1 MGDEMSYDDDSEL
14 NEIKREIDQQLWR
27 RGLLGGH
34 LVLWLVGSAIV
45 GIKGGGLIEL
55 VAPAWFGLV
64 MLHGLLVL
72 LWENRDKAIKAEVE
86 RREALRGSDK
96 LKRDRLYRL
105 ADDGELIEVDLD
117 EDTRVKAAQR

>member
-1 MGDEMSYDDDSEL
+1 MTYDDDSEL

-34 LVLWLVGSAIV
+34 LVLWLVGCAIV
-45 GIKGGGLIEL
+45 GIKGPWLVEF

-64 MLHGLLVL
+64 LLHGLLVWM
-72 LWENRDKAIKAEVE
+72 WESRDKAIKAEVE

-105 ADDGELIEVDLD
+105 ADDGELIEVEED
-117 EDTRVKAAQR
+117 EDARVKAAPR